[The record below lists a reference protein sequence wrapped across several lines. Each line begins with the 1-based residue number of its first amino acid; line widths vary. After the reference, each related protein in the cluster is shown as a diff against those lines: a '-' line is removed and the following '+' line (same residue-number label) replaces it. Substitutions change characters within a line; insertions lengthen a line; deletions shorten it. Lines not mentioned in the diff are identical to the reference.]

1 MNTNIYTEKKT
12 ETACSRKEENEKKK
26 HFDGN
31 EIERKR
37 ESQTTKTTKKC
48 SLQIVRFHFHVYRQ
62 IEGERENFTL
72 SIEEVAYD
80 YFPKY
85 RQIDRKYR

>member
-37 ESQTTKTTKKC
+37 ESQTTTTKKMQFANC
-48 SLQIVRFHFHVYRQ
+48 P
-62 IEGERENFTL
+62 L
-72 SIEEVAYD
+72 SFSCIQTD
-80 YFPKY
+80 
-85 RQIDRKYR
+85 